1 MLRSHIKALRDAERR
16 AETAIASVM
25 RKSANFSLI
34 ELIRDKTRDYIGP
47 RDTQS
52 MHTHFD
58 LDRECAKLAGA
69 ANGTWVPFQALTRDL
84 TTSNSGAILGSGM
97 QSSIVPALAPVSAVI
112 GAGATVLNVTASD
125 VIRLPAIDQ
134 PVDPSGAW
142 IPEGGTYAT
151 AEPQFRQIEI
161 QPRTLAV
168 KLFISRRLL
177 MSATPDVEREV
188 RRHLLEALM
197 GELDRVAIAGS
208 GIGNEP
214 VGLLNNPD
222 IPVVEA
228 GPDGAAPTWDH
239 VTQLEFEVAS
249 RSGDITSG
257 AFLTNAAVL
266 RKLRRTR
273 RGSGLD
279 YIMAD
284 STTLLGHPVRVSERV
299 PNNLTKG
306 TGTNL
311 SAIIFGSWSD
321 FLVVFWGPQAVDVMV
336 DSVTKAKD
344 GLVVVTARVDVGFA
358 PLHPGSFAIMKDV
371 STA

>member
-1 MLRSHIKALRDAERR
+1 
-16 AETAIASVM
+16 M
-25 RKSANFSLI
+25 RKTASFSLI
-34 ELIRDKTRDYIGP
+34 ELIRDKTRDYFGP
-47 RDTQS
+47 RD
-52 MHTHFD
+52 MDATHAFYD
-58 LDRECAKLAGA
+58 LNAECAKIGGA
-69 ANGTWVPFQALTRDL
+69 ANGTWVPFLALTRDL
-84 TTSNSGAILGSGM
+84 TVSNSGAILGSGM

-112 GAGATVLNVTASD
+112 GAGATVLNVAQSD

-134 PVDPSGAW
+134 PVNPSGAW
-142 IPEGGTYAT
+142 IPEGGTYAA

-197 GELDRVAIAGS
+197 GELDRIAIAGS
-208 GIGNEP
+208 GLGNEP

-222 IPVVEA
+222 PPVVEA
-228 GPDGAAPTWDH
+228 GPDGAALTWDH
-239 VTQLEFEVAS
+239 ITQLEFEVAS

-279 YIMAD
+279 YIMEN
-284 STTLLGHPVRVSERV
+284 SINLLGHPVRVSERV

-311 SAIIFGSWSD
+311 SAIIFGNWSD
-321 FLVVFWGPQAVDVMV
+321 LLVVFWGPQAVDVLV
-336 DSVTKAKD
+336 DSVTRSKD
-344 GLVVVTARVDVGFA
+344 GLVIVTARLDVGFA